1 MAHKRN
7 LNILL
12 IVLVFV
18 YACAVGDY
26 KQVKIVNKSYLISF
40 DSGIPKS
47 FQIKINSMFKQN
59 NGYGENVKIN
69 INNYLFKQYEVYSG
83 RSLRA
88 LESEAKSSLQVT
100 IVSNGNEINKSLMS
114 MKRFDSIELNPLA
127 EQEMLSF
134 IENEMFDDLLN
145 QIIIEVSL
153 IDL

>member
-1 MAHKRN
+1 MAQKRN

-12 IVLVFV
+12 ILLIFV

-26 KQVKIVNKSYLISF
+26 KQVKIVNNSYLVSF

-47 FQIKINSMFKQN
+47 FQVKLKSIFKLN
-59 NGYGENVKIN
+59 NGYGENIKIN

>member
-1 MAHKRN
+1 MAQKRN

-18 YACAVGDY
+18 YGCAVGDY

-83 RSLRA
+83 KSLRA

-114 MKRFDSIELNPLA
+114 MKRFDSIALNPLA

-145 QIIIEVSL
+145 QIIIEVNL

>member
-18 YACAVGDY
+18 FACAVGDY

-47 FQIKINSMFKQN
+47 FQVKINSIFKQN

-88 LESEAKSSLQVT
+88 LESEAKSSLQLT

>member
-26 KQVKIVNKSYLISF
+26 KQVKTVNKSYLISF

-47 FQIKINSMFKQN
+47 FQVKINSIFKQN

-69 INNYLFKQYEVYSG
+69 I
-83 RSLRA
+83 
-88 LESEAKSSLQVT
+88 KS
-100 IVSNGNEINKSLMS
+100 KSL
-114 MKRFDSIELNPLA
+114 L
-127 EQEMLSF
+127 
-134 IENEMFDDLLN
+134 
-145 QIIIEVSL
+145 
-153 IDL
+153 

>member
-88 LESEAKSSLQVT
+88 LESEAKSSLQLT

>member
-1 MAHKRN
+1 MAQKRN

-18 YACAVGDY
+18 FACAVGDY

-88 LESEAKSSLQVT
+88 LESEVKSSLQLT

>member
-1 MAHKRN
+1 MAQKRN

-26 KQVKIVNKSYLISF
+26 KQVKTVNKSYLISF

-47 FQIKINSMFKQN
+47 FQVKINSIFKQN

-88 LESEAKSSLQVT
+88 LESEAKSSLQLT

>member
-18 YACAVGDY
+18 FACAVGDY

-83 RSLRA
+83 KSLRA

>member
-18 YACAVGDY
+18 FACAVGDY

-83 RSLRA
+83 KSLRA
-88 LESEAKSSLQVT
+88 LESEAKSSLQLT

>member
-26 KQVKIVNKSYLISF
+26 KQVKIVNNSYLVSF

-47 FQIKINSMFKQN
+47 FQVKINSIFKQN
-59 NGYGENVKIN
+59 IGYGENIKIN

-88 LESEAKSSLQVT
+88 LESEVKSSLQVT

-114 MKRFDSIELNPLA
+114 IKRFDSIELNPLA

-145 QIIIEVSL
+145 QIIIEVNL

>member
-18 YACAVGDY
+18 FACAVGDY

-88 LESEAKSSLQVT
+88 LESEAKSSLQLT

>member
-1 MAHKRN
+1 MAQKRN

-26 KQVKIVNKSYLISF
+26 KQVKIVNNSYLVSF

-47 FQIKINSMFKQN
+47 FQVKINSIFKLN
-59 NGYGENVKIN
+59 NSYAENIKIN
-69 INNYLFKQYEVYSG
+69 INNYLFKEYEIYSG
-83 RSLRA
+83 KSLRA

>member
-1 MAHKRN
+1 MAQKRN

-26 KQVKIVNKSYLISF
+26 KQVKIVNKSYLVSF

-47 FQIKINSMFKQN
+47 FQVKINSIFKQN
-59 NGYGENVKIN
+59 IGYGENIKIN

-83 RSLRA
+83 KSLRA

-114 MKRFDSIELNPLA
+114 IKRFDSIELNPLA

-145 QIIIEVSL
+145 QIIVEVSL

>member
-1 MAHKRN
+1 MAQKRN

-88 LESEAKSSLQVT
+88 LESEVKSSLQLT

>member
-26 KQVKIVNKSYLISF
+26 KQVKIVNKSYLVSF

-47 FQIKINSMFKQN
+47 FQVKINSIFKQN
-59 NGYGENVKIN
+59 IGYGENIKIN

-83 RSLRA
+83 KSLRA

-145 QIIIEVSL
+145 QIIIEVNL

>member
-18 YACAVGDY
+18 FACAVGDY

-47 FQIKINSMFKQN
+47 FQVKINSIFKQN
-59 NGYGENVKIN
+59 NGYGENIKIN

>member
-18 YACAVGDY
+18 FACAVGDY

>member
-1 MAHKRN
+1 MAQKRN

-26 KQVKIVNKSYLISF
+26 KQVKIVNNSYLVSF

-47 FQIKINSMFKQN
+47 FQVKINSIFKQN
-59 NGYGENVKIN
+59 IGYGENIKIN

-145 QIIIEVSL
+145 QIIIEVNL

>member
-1 MAHKRN
+1 MAQKRN

-26 KQVKIVNKSYLISF
+26 KQVKIVNKSYLVSF

-47 FQIKINSMFKQN
+47 FQVKINSIFKQN
-59 NGYGENVKIN
+59 IGYGENIKIN

-83 RSLRA
+83 KSLRA

>member
-26 KQVKIVNKSYLISF
+26 KQVKIVNNSYLVSF

-47 FQIKINSMFKQN
+47 FQVKINSIFKQN
-59 NGYGENVKIN
+59 IGYGENIKIN

-145 QIIIEVSL
+145 QIIIEVNL

>member
-26 KQVKIVNKSYLISF
+26 KQVKIVNNSYLVSF

-47 FQIKINSMFKQN
+47 FQVKINSIFKQN
-59 NGYGENVKIN
+59 IGYGENIKIN

-114 MKRFDSIELNPLA
+114 IKRFDSIELNPLA

-145 QIIIEVSL
+145 QIIIEVNL

>member
-1 MAHKRN
+1 MAQKRN

-26 KQVKIVNKSYLISF
+26 KQVKIVNKSYLVSF

-47 FQIKINSMFKQN
+47 FQVKINSIFKQN
-59 NGYGENVKIN
+59 IGYGENIKIN

-83 RSLRA
+83 KSLRA

-145 QIIIEVSL
+145 QIIIEVNL

>member
-1 MAHKRN
+1 MAQKRN

-47 FQIKINSMFKQN
+47 FQVKINSIFKQN

-145 QIIIEVSL
+145 QIIVEVSL